1 LYLYLL
7 YAAASVY
14 TEMNAV
20 SKGVSL
26 GIYDKKR
33 ETDLKAAHA
42 EVEAQPY
49 VDLLGRRIPLFRIAS
64 GSWRAFT
71 TEDDNGCNTPG
82 GGGAA
87 PRSAHGYITRAL
99 RQTAPAVLGAMRL
112 LAESYD
118 DPVELNRVGFGLYAD
133 FRPDV
138 NGWGKRGELRCETL
152 LGLRKK
158 GSKGEPKLSG
168 DSRVEATGDS
178 GQGVVRHEA
187 PNEEPSPSEPADV
200 FRGARAGQESEVE
213 PSTLLDTSFDE
224 LDEFTTE
231 ELSVLP

>member
-1 LYLYLL
+1 
-7 YAAASVY
+7 
-14 TEMNAV
+14 MNAI

-42 EVEAQPY
+42 EVEEAQPY
-49 VDLLGRRIPLFRIAS
+49 VDLLSRRIPLFRIAS

-87 PRSAHGYITRAL
+87 PRAAYSYITRAL
-99 RQTAPAVLGAMRL
+99 RQTAPAVLGAMSL

-118 DPVELNRVGFGLYAD
+118 DPVELNRVGFALYAD

-138 NGWGKRGELRCETL
+138 SGWGKRGELRCETL

-158 GSKGEPKLSG
+158 GPKSEPELRETDSQVETAG
-168 DSRVEATGDS
+168 DR
-178 GQGVVRHEA
+178 RHES
-187 PNEEPSPSEPADV
+187 PNEEPSHSEPEDA
-200 FRGARAGQESEVE
+200 FRGARAGQEPEVG
-213 PSTLLDTSFDE
+213 PNTLHDTSFDE
-224 LDEFTTE
+224 FDEFTTE

>member
-1 LYLYLL
+1 
-7 YAAASVY
+7 
-14 TEMNAV
+14 MNAV

-26 GIYDKKR
+26 GVFDKKR

-42 EVEAQPY
+42 VVEAQPY

-71 TEDDNGCNTPG
+71 TEDHDGFSTPG
-82 GGGAA
+82 GGGAS
-87 PRSAHGYITRAL
+87 PRAAYGYITRAL
-99 RQTAPAVLGAMRL
+99 RQTSPAVLGAMRL

-118 DPVELNRVGFGLYAD
+118 DPVELNRVGFALYAD

-138 NGWGKRGELRCETL
+138 TGWGKRGELKCETL

-158 GSKGEPKLSG
+158 GSKGEPEVSG
-168 DSRVEATGDS
+168 VDNRVETTGQD
-178 GQGVVRHEA
+178 VVGHEA
-187 PNEEPSPSEPADV
+187 PKEELSHSEPEDA

-213 PSTLLDTSFDE
+213 PNILLDTSFDE
-224 LDEFTTE
+224 LDKFTAE

>member
-1 LYLYLL
+1 
-7 YAAASVY
+7 
-14 TEMNAV
+14 MNAV
-20 SKGVSL
+20 SKGVLL
-26 GIYDKKR
+26 GVFDKKR

-71 TEDDNGCNTPG
+71 TEDDNGCSTPG

-87 PRSAHGYITRAL
+87 PRAAYSYITRAL

-112 LAESYD
+112 LAENYD
-118 DPVELNRVGFGLYAD
+118 DTVELNRVGFALYAD

-138 NGWGKRGELRCETL
+138 SGWGKRGELRCDTL

-158 GSKGEPKLSG
+158 GPKGEPELSG
-168 DSRVEATGDS
+168 DSRVETTGDG
-178 GQGVVRHEA
+178 GQGVIKHEA
-187 PNEEPSPSEPADV
+187 PNEEPSHSGPEDTS
-200 FRGARAGQESEVE
+200 RRARAGQESEVE
-213 PSTLLDTSFDE
+213 PNTLLDTSFDE

>member
-1 LYLYLL
+1 MLFRSLFPH
-7 YAAASVY
+7 AASVY

-26 GIYDKKR
+26 GVFDKKR

-42 EVEAQPY
+42 AVEAQPY
-49 VDLLGRRIPLFRIAS
+49 VDILGRRIPLYRIAS

-71 TEDDNGCNTPG
+71 TEDSNGNSTPG

-87 PRSAHGYITRAL
+87 PRAAYSYITRAL

-118 DPVELNRVGFGLYAD
+118 DPVELNRVGFALYAD

-138 NGWGKRGELRCETL
+138 NGWGKRGELKCETL
-152 LGLRKK
+152 LALRKK
-158 GSKGEPKLSG
+158 RPKAELGLSG
-168 DSRVEATGDS
+168 GNSQVGTTGDS
-178 GQGVVRHEA
+178 GRAVERHEILNKELAHSEPDDALRGA
-187 PNEEPSPSEPADV
+187 PVGEEPK
-200 FRGARAGQESEVE
+200 VE
-213 PSTLLDTSFDE
+213 PNTLLDASFDE
-224 LDEFTTE
+224 FTAE